1 MATLRPRLA
10 FTPALGALAAC
21 LLAACEHTRGEVE
34 INWTIVDR
42 AGTQVFP
49 SGELGDLCDFTGRLA
64 KGDAE
69 ASRYALSVRLR
80 LCDPGCPAGCA
91 DPSCLAI
98 DAPIDYAC
106 DDARGF
112 TEVPARTDPPYDFH
126 VELLAT
132 AEDATCG
139 CTVTPPCAL
148 IPGPRTRG
156 VEAGLVTDL
165 QVYLLVLGLDNVAAA
180 TTNGR
185 TRLDLAE
192 CCTPDPSCA

>member
-1 MATLRPRLA
+1 VATLRSRLA
-10 FTPALGALAAC
+10 FTPALQALAFG
-21 LLAACEHTRGEVE
+21 LLSACEHTKGQVE

-49 SGELGDLCDFTGRLA
+49 SGEISDLCEFTGLLA
-64 KGDAE
+64 EDDA
-69 ASRYALSVRLR
+69 AVTPYALSVRLR
-80 LCDPGCPAGCA
+80 LCDPGCPAGCD

-112 TEVPARTDPPYDFH
+112 TEVPARTSPPYDFH

-132 AEDATCG
+132 ADDADCG

-148 IPGPRTRG
+148 IPGPRTRA

-165 QVYLLVLGLDNVAAA
+165 QVYLLVLGLDNIATA
-180 TTNGR
+180 TTGGR
-185 TRLDLAE
+185 TRLDLAA